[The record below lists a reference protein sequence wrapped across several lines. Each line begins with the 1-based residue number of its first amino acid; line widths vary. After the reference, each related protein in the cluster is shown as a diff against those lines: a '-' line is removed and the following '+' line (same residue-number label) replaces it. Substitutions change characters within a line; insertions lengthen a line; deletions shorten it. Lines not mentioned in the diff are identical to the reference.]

1 MDNCYDCFS
10 SQRATSDHLKTLE
23 MDNAKGE
30 KFGKCVWG
38 LGGGGGLWLSEF
50 LAVDLSLWF
59 SFLFVPAWQHF
70 CVHACL
76 CV

>member
-30 KFGKCVWG
+30 KSGKCVCVMCVRG
-38 LGGGGGLWLSEF
+38 RRGGRGGLWLSEF
-50 LAVDLSLWF
+50 LAV
-59 SFLFVPAWQHF
+59 V
-70 CVHACL
+70 
-76 CV
+76 

>member
-30 KFGKCVWG
+30 KCVCDVCEG
-38 LGGGGGLWLSEF
+38 EKGGGS
-50 LAVDLSLWF
+50 V
-59 SFLFVPAWQHF
+59 V
-70 CVHACL
+70 V
-76 CV
+76 